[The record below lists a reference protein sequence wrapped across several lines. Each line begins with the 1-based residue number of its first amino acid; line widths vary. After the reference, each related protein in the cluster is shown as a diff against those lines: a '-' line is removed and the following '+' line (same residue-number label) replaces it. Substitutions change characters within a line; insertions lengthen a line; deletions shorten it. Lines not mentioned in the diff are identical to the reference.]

1 MCIGIQLTK
10 LFVGCDPMCIGI
22 RLTKFQKK
30 LQFPS
35 SR

>member
-1 MCIGIQLTK
+1 MFIGIQ
-10 LFVGCDPMCIGI
+10 
-22 RLTKFQKK
+22 LTKFQKK